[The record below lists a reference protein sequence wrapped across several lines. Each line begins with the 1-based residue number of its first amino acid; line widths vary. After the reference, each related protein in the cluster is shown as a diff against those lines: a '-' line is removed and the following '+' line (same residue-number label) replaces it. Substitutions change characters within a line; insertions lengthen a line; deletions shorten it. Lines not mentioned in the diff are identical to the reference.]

1 MQKELFRQIQ
11 KRRLRQNTRSHYKK
25 DYAIF
30 KESLNIIKFYR
41 TKNVLIF
48 LPLQYEPNLV
58 RFRRILSQNCKLF
71 VPFMQDKSLKIV
83 KLRLP
88 FSKKRFGVLEPNNS
102 FCQTSL
108 DLAFVPVIGVD
119 KNMKRIGHGE
129 GFYDRFFANLKHKP
143 LVVFVQS
150 ITALS
155 GKKLTQEHDIS
166 AKFYLSPNRKYFKR
180 DLKNDS
186 INRIYRR
193 FNRCGSWVFSR

>member
-1 MQKELFRQIQ
+1 MQKELFRQVQ
-11 KRRLRQNTRSHYKK
+11 KKRLKQNAKLHYKN
-25 DYAIF
+25 DYFIF
-30 KESLNIIKFYR
+30 KECLRIIRFYKA
-41 TKNVLIF
+41 KNVLIF
-48 LPLQYEPNLV
+48 LPLSYEPNLV

-88 FSKKRFGVLEPNNS
+88 FFKKRFGVLEPNNS
-102 FCQTSL
+102 FFDTTL
-108 DLAFVPVIGVD
+108 DVAFVPVIGID
-119 KNMKRIGHGE
+119 KDMKRIGHGE

-155 GKKLTQEHDIS
+155 EKKITQEYDMS
-166 AKFYLSPNRKYFKR
+166 ANFYLSPYRKYFKR

-193 FNRCGSWVFSR
+193 FNRCGTWVFSR